1 MFWFCIYSTISRVIV
16 LVCYSRTDQHQKS
29 MPRSNLRM
37 SIKPERYSDL
47 LPVSCRDR
55 KPADRRGDNLAGW
68 FDLGLSRTHCR
79 SNRWKQRQASG
90 RSRWDHHQRFQQHR
104 FLRSQQRG
112 MAYINCIS
120 SARLWRSFLN
130 FFQLSSYIRWN
141 WFHTSN
147 ASTNNWSDG
156 YSEYHQI
163 TLTRVYRVLVC
174 GCAECLQS
182 GIADQPNNDC
192 APGN

>member
-1 MFWFCIYSTISRVIV
+1 MSWFCIYCTISRVIV
-16 LVCYSRTDQHQKS
+16 LVCCSRTDQHHKS

-120 SARLWRSFLN
+120 LACLWRLLKY
-130 FFQLSSYIRWN
+130 FFQLSSYISWID
-141 WFHTSN
+141 FILVILL
-147 ASTNNWSDG
+147 
-156 YSEYHQI
+156 QI
-163 TLTRVYRVLVC
+163 TDQMVT
-174 GCAECLQS
+174 QS
-182 GIADQPNNDC
+182 IIRSP
-192 APGN
+192 

>member
-1 MFWFCIYSTISRVIV
+1 MNSLDLKSKPLNYIPNSGVQEIISFSFWGVISFQDQKPKVKMFWFCIYCTISRLSV
-16 LVCYSRTDQHQKS
+16 LVCCSRTDQHHKS

-37 SIKPERYSDL
+37 SIKSKRYSDL

-68 FDLGLSRTHCR
+68 FDLGLSRTQCR

-112 MAYINCIS
+112 MAYINCLS
-120 SARLWRSFLN
+120 SARLWR
-130 FFQLSSYIRWN
+130 FF
-141 WFHTSN
+141 
-147 ASTNNWSDG
+147 
-156 YSEYHQI
+156 
-163 TLTRVYRVLVC
+163 
-174 GCAECLQS
+174 
-182 GIADQPNNDC
+182 
-192 APGN
+192 